1 MAIADLLEALERE
14 AAAEVAAIDA
24 ATRAEVEARL
34 VAAAA
39 AREHRRRGAVARACA
54 ARRAQLDGA
63 EAEAARQAR
72 RAVLTA
78 RAAALGRVRAA
89 CAAPVDALV
98 ARDDVLAALT
108 AAVIAS
114 GGGEGEVRCA
124 PALVAR
130 VRALIEPAI
139 AVRAD
144 PAIVGGLVASR
155 AGGQVEIDATLA
167 TLLDRLWPH
176 LRLEVRP

>member
-24 ATRAEVEARL
+24 AARAEVDAKL
-34 VAAAA
+34 AAAAA
-39 AREHRRRGAVARACA
+39 AREVRRRGAVARACA
-54 ARRAQLDGA
+54 ARQAQLDGA
-63 EAEAARQAR
+63 EAEAARHAR

-78 RAAALGRVRAA
+78 RAAALARVRAA

-98 ARDDVLAALT
+98 ARDDVLAALV
-108 AAVIAS
+108 AAVLAS
-114 GGGEGEVRCA
+114 GGAEGEVRCG

-130 VRALIEPAI
+130 VRALVAPVV
-139 AVRAD
+139 AVRPDA
-144 PAIVGGLVASR
+144 AIVGGLVASR
-155 AGGQVEIDATLA
+155 ADGRVEIDATLA